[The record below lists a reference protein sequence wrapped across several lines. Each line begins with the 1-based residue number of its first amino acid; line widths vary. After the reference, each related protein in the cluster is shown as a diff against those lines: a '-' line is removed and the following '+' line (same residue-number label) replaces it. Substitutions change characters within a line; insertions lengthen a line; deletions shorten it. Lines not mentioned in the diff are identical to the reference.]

1 MLERLDPREIPS
13 QEVILYLADY
23 VFKGCE
29 ALTILW
35 ETLVVELP
43 KVDEKTFL
51 DRLDNLPGG
60 IDRCRLDV
68 RYYNG

>member
-23 VFKGCE
+23 VFKGYE

-43 KVDEKTFL
+43 KVDEKMYL
-51 DRLDNLPGG
+51 YGAQ
-60 IDRCRLDV
+60 
-68 RYYNG
+68 